1 MTAVQYTF
9 ILCLPRKGWA
19 MAPLSG
25 IDLGSCR
32 LGIRIRG
39 YARGTETAA
48 ATRAGADWQILGE
61 ERCHYE
67 TSL

>member
-39 YARGTETAA
+39 YARGTETAVA
-48 ATRAGADWQILGE
+48 PKLLLQRVPVPTGKF
-61 ERCHYE
+61 
-67 TSL
+67 